1 MYLITSTA
9 SEAGTLETLPITE
22 GMTRMTSAEMSALG
36 LQFGVADKVAITSEA
51 TIEVLLQ
58 HLGDDAK
65 RNAVEQLKDK
75 YKFRTM
81 LTTMYPD
88 YQFSIIDAAEIQ
100 HLKVTKKCVIKPV
113 KGCFGTGVRVIDET
127 TDLNVLMADIN
138 AEIEKNGSILS
149 ESVLTKDQF
158 LIESY
163 IGGEEYAVD
172 MFYDKNGKPH
182 IVNIY
187 HHPMPRE
194 EAYLHV
200 IYYTSKAVFEQ
211 IYDKAIAFFETL
223 NQTLNVI
230 NFLIHS
236 KFRLDNDVLM
246 PIEMNTMRVGGMGL
260 GNMVYH
266 ALGVNPYAYFI
277 KDKSPNWADIWAN
290 KSDDIYAYFIAYNG
304 KSIDK
309 TRYKPNVE
317 KLVSQFTNVILER
330 TFDYQNQLAFGV
342 FCIKETP
349 ENLKKLLDI
358 EFDDYFEEVA
368 PSPSLEHQ

>member
-1 MYLITSTA
+1 MYLITATG
-9 SEAGTLETLPITE
+9 SEAGTIETLPITE
-22 GMTRMTSAEMSALG
+22 GMTMMTSAEMAALG
-36 LQFGVADKVAITSEA
+36 IQFGAADKVAITSEA

-75 YKFRTM
+75 YKFRKM

-88 YQFSIIDAAEIQ
+88 YRFSLINAVDIRS
-100 HLKVTKKCVIKPV
+100 LKVDKKCVIKPV
-113 KGCFGTGVRVIDET
+113 KGCFGTGVRVIDSS
-127 TDLNVLMADIN
+127 TDMNLLMDDIDV
-138 AEIEKNGSILS
+138 EMVKNGSILS
-149 ESVLTKDQF
+149 ESVLTKEQF

-211 IYDKAIAFFETL
+211 IYDKAIAFFERL
-223 NQTLNVI
+223 NETLNVT

-236 KFRLDNDVLM
+236 EFRLDNDVLM

-266 ALGVNPYAYFI
+266 ALGVNPYHYFI
-277 KDKSPNWADIWAN
+277 NDESPNWAAIWAD
-290 KSDDIYAYFIAYNG
+290 KSDEIYAYFIAYNG

-309 TRYKPNVE
+309 NLYQPDVE
-317 KLVSQFTNVILER
+317 KLKSQFAKVILER
-330 TFDYQNQLAFGV
+330 IFDYKTQLAFGV

-349 ENLKKLLDI
+349 ENLTKLLNI
-358 EFDDYFEEVA
+358 EFDDFFEKVT
-368 PSPSLEHQ
+368 PSSSLE